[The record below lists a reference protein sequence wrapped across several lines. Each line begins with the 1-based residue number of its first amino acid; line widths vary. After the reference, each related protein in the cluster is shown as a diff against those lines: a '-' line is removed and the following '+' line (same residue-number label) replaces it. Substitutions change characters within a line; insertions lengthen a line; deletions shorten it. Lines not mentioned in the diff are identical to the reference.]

1 MGSFNELVWYV
12 LSKDH
17 MTHPEMVELSLE
29 WEIEEY
35 QLETKPSTVS
45 LFLSKESIIPI
56 KRYLLFDFCI
66 LF

>member
-1 MGSFNELVWYV
+1 MSLFDGLVGYV

-35 QLETKPSTVS
+35 QLETRPSTVS
-45 LFLSKESIIPI
+45 LLLSKKSIIPT